1 MQLPYARWRRNS
13 TGMGSF
19 LRGDVVIAPVPFE
32 ERGGAKTRPA
42 VVVATGTHDRLY
54 VCPVSSKPSFD
65 GPCIPISIDDFAAGG
80 LDLFGESFVLTSK
93 VRVLHSGEVL
103 GKRGHLTE
111 ETITAIRELVPR
123 TAGPG
128 DKHRDTNRR
137 SSSRR

>member
-42 VVVATGTHDRLY
+42 VVVATSADDRVY

-65 GPCIPISIDDFAAGG
+65 GPSLPISLDDFAVGG

-93 VRVLHSGEVL
+93 VHVLRSGDVL
-103 GKRGHLTE
+103 GKRGRLTE
-111 ETITAIRELVPR
+111 ETIASIRELVPR
-123 TAGPG
+123 TG
-128 DKHRDTNRR
+128 DPENKRRDRNHW
-137 SSSRR
+137 SASRR